1 MKPER
6 DYFYFLK
13 ECKNT
18 QIRKKINTFLSIMY
32 LYFYIKILIKQKQTK
47 CFLLSKKKKI
57 SRSRLYNVIS

>member
-1 MKPER
+1 MKPKR

-32 LYFYIKILIKQKQTK
+32 LYFYIKILIIQKQTT
-47 CFLLSKKKKI
+47 CFLLSKKKSQDLNFI
-57 SRSRLYNVIS
+57 I